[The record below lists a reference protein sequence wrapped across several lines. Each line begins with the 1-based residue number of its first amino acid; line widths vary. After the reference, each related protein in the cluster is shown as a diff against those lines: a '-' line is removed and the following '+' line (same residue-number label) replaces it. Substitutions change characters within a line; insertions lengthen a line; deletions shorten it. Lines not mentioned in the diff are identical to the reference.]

1 MQKISHPFGVALRLL
16 RTRRRLKQWEVAEKA
31 GMTKAMLSSYETGK
45 VTPTLQSL
53 TTLFKA
59 LETDFLG
66 LQDALEAVDR
76 TDRIL
81 DERRPSR
88 EEVRPSR
95 EISVPQDTGSELGQ
109 DGSQLFEALV
119 LRMNGIESQLERIAT
134 DIARVARRGAAETP
148 ARPARA
154 VSRGLDR

>member
-16 RTRRRLKQWEVAEKA
+16 RSRRRLKQWEVAEKA

-53 TTLFKA
+53 TTLFEA

-81 DERRPSR
+81 EERRPSR
-88 EEVRPSR
+88 GEERVPR
-95 EISVPQDTGSELGQ
+95 EIVVPEEDSSRLGQ
-109 DGSQLFEALV
+109 DGGQLFEALV
-119 LRMNGIESQLERIAT
+119 LRLNGIEGQLERIAT
-134 DIARVARRGAAETP
+134 DIARAALRAAGE
-148 ARPARA
+148 RQARA
-154 VSRGLDR
+154 ASRDLD